1 MSPSLAASFRW
12 PEPEGGPDVFRQE
25 LFARLKFALN
35 YLMVTA
41 APENLSEAR
50 CARWLE
56 GLAGLEAAHPEPIN
70 VGASSLLNLLSFHP
84 LD

>member
-12 PEPEGGPDVFRQE
+12 PGPEGGPDVFRQE
-25 LFARLKFALN
+25 LFAVLKFTLN

-50 CARWLE
+50 CARWFE
-56 GLAGLEAAHPEPIN
+56 GLAGIGGRTSRADNCWGLR
-70 VGASSLLNLLSFHP
+70 VY
-84 LD
+84 